1 MSRKSLD
8 KATILQA
15 AIELADDMGLEQ
27 VTLSSLAQRLGIKS
41 PSLYNHIDG
50 MPGLRRELALHGLQ
64 LLCDAMTKAAVGK
77 AGEKALLSIG
87 IAYVAFV
94 REHPGLYEATQPA
107 PDQMDEELVAAS
119 YRSVQLL
126 LDVLDEYQLER
137 DDALHMVR
145 GLRSMLHGF
154 ASLELRGGFGLKLD
168 TDESLMRMLRT
179 YLSGMELQVRTI
191 D

>member
-1 MSRKSLD
+1 MSRRSLD
-8 KATILQA
+8 KAVILQA

-50 MPGLRRELALHGLQ
+50 MQGLRRELALHGLQ
-64 LLCDAMTKAAVGK
+64 LLCDAMTRASVGK
-77 AGEKALLSIG
+77 AGEKALFSIG

-107 PDQMDEELVAAS
+107 PDQVDEELMAES
-119 YRSVQLL
+119 HRIVQLL

-137 DDALHMVR
+137 GDALHIVR

-168 TDESLMRMLRT
+168 TDESLARMLRT
-179 YLSGMELQVRTI
+179 YLSGVERQARSA